1 MINTKIYKSVY
12 GLSEKLM
19 VAAKKGDSTAFELL
33 YAELAAICTDNENT
47 AKDHPEQW
55 ETLADFTDD
64 LDDAVAGYEKA
75 LQKAVAIGS
84 NDHISSIGL
93 SMAILQ
99 VELGQ
104 TEAAINNLQAAKIS
118 AQNIE
123 DEELKAEIDE
133 LLEVLSPTL
142 GE

>member
-19 VAAKKGDSTAFELL
+19 AAAQKGNTKAFELL

-47 AKDHPEQW
+47 PKDHPEQW

-64 LDDAVAGYEKA
+64 LEAAVNGYEKA

-133 LLEVLSPTL
+133 LLEVLL
-142 GE
+142 ER